1 MSAQM
6 SVGSLTEQNLRASL
20 RFDWFDK
27 IAAGAVLV
35 LVLYVGR
42 TENLIW
48 VPFLV
53 GGLVGTVVM
62 LIRWPSSALL
72 ELMVAAAVPRWFG
85 KIGTLNVK
93 PEHVVAAAL
102 CGILLV
108 RICTRSHKFE
118 RFEKADILLL
128 GFLLTN
134 YISSSL
140 YSPDVPSTM
149 RWALLQTVAA
159 TPYFLIRQLVR
170 TKQQLAKVMTWYLW
184 IGAGAAIYGI
194 LCFIG
199 FVYFGTLAGITI
211 FFYMGYIAG
220 VHGTLWEPNIFGSYC
235 ACYGVMYLYYYLAR
249 IDGRKHRWYLAGLVA
264 TLIGISLSL
273 ARQGWVCLIFVG
285 GMILLF
291 SLRRRRVQR
300 KRLVLVV
307 LGLSGA
313 LALAILAM
321 STEESDRLANQ
332 VDQDPT
338 VMRRAGLVAL
348 AMDDIEEH
356 PIVGLGSSSFQ
367 LLYIGEDD
375 SYQGVGDAWLGTLAF
390 RILHDTGLLGSVFLG
405 WFVLNL
411 ARRVWRVQRQRT
423 SKDLAVG
430 ALSAGAV
437 VMLIAYQLT
446 DASTLAFTWVH
457 LGLLT
462 TAIRL
467 AEATPADQDEIAQ
480 FPHPESSG
488 APRVGDMTFEGAG

>member
-6 SVGSLTEQNLRASL
+6 SVGSLTEHNLRASV

-27 IAAGAVLV
+27 MAAGAVLV

-53 GGLVGTVVM
+53 GGLVGTAVI

-85 KIGTLNVK
+85 KIGTLNIK
-93 PEHVVAAAL
+93 PEHVAAAAI
-102 CGILLV
+102 CGVLLV

-118 RFEKADILLL
+118 KFEKADILLL
-128 GFLLTN
+128 GFLAAN
-134 YISSSL
+134 YVSSSL
-140 YSPDVPSTM
+140 YSPDVSSTM

-170 TKQQLAKVMTWYLW
+170 TKQQLEKVMTWYLW
-184 IGAGAAIYGI
+184 LGAAAALYGI

-199 FVYFGTLAGITI
+199 FLYFGTLAGITI

-220 VHGTLWEPNIFGSYC
+220 VHGSLWEPNIFGSYC

-249 IDGRKHRWYLAGLVA
+249 TDGRKHRWYLAGLGL
-264 TLIGISLSL
+264 TLMGITLSL

-291 SLRRRRVQR
+291 NLRRRGIQR

-313 LALAILAM
+313 LTLAVMAM
-321 STEESDRLANQ
+321 STEESDRLEQ
-332 VDQDPT
+332 MDQDPT

-390 RILHDTGLLGSVFLG
+390 RIQHDTGLIGTVFLG
-405 WFVLNL
+405 WFILNL
-411 ARRVWRVQRQRT
+411 ARRVWRVQRRT
-423 SKDLAVG
+423 KSKDLAVG
-430 ALSAGAV
+430 ALSAGAM

-457 LGLLT
+457 LGLLA

-467 AEATPADQDEIAQ
+467 AEATPADQVDRADL
-480 FPHPESSG
+480 PHLESSG
-488 APRVGDMTFEGAG
+488 AHRVGDMALEGAG